1 MNYITI
7 TGQENN
13 IDHEVLVVKK
23 PNLKYSL
30 LLVVNIL
37 HFILTIIIAIFFAIV
52 IYNLVIFRDNVDINK
67 QISHID
73 YVTSRV
79 TSFMDKNQNFFNNA
93 SSFMHQI
100 EDKVD
105 EISRIIENVCK
116 IDPALCQ

>member
-7 TGQENN
+7 SGQENN

-23 PNLKYSL
+23 PNLKYSFL
-30 LLVVNIL
+30 LAINIL
-37 HFILTIIIAIFFAIV
+37 HFILTIIISIFFAIV

-105 EISRIIENVCK
+105 EISKIIENVCK

>member
-7 TGQENN
+7 SGQENN

-23 PNLKYSL
+23 PNLKYSFL
-30 LLVVNIL
+30 LAINIL
-37 HFILTIIIAIFFAIV
+37 HFILTIIISIFFAIV

-105 EISRIIENVCK
+105 EISKIIENVCK
-116 IDPALCQ
+116 IDPTLCQ